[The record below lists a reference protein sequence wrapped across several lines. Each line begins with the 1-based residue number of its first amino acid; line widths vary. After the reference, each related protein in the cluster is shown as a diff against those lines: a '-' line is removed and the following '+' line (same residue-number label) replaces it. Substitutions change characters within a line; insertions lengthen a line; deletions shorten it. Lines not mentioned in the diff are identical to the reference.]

1 MDRLA
6 RFIRTRRDALL
17 RDFASRALGAM
28 RIEDVRLTTDHI
40 DALLVRLADR
50 LEAMNTAT
58 DALHDLAT
66 THAARSFQDGI
77 SVKQVVGGYSLFRQT
92 ILADYADGEVPADRE
107 SFEPVGFLN
116 GCIDAAISSAV
127 EQFSRDEEASR
138 ALLIATVTHDLANE
152 VGAVRMVAES
162 LLHDHGLSQAVV
174 NQRSLLLCDS
184 AKLMGRIVSDLADFS
199 HLRLGGR
206 LSITP
211 EPCDA
216 LSICRRVVQG
226 MSASVPDRA
235 LSVLHSPTVP
245 GSWDP
250 DRLEQLVRNLVANA
264 IKHGTGDV
272 IVAIAPAEDHRA
284 IRLAVSNSGPLIPAD
299 VLQGLFQPVRR
310 HYSSLPSRGA
320 KRAGLGLHL
329 VKTIAEAHGGHV
341 TAAST
346 KENGTVFTVWLPLD
360 VPHQDHVVY
369 SDS

>member
-1 MDRLA
+1 
-6 RFIRTRRDALL
+6 
-17 RDFASRALGAM
+17 M

-40 DALLVRLADR
+40 DTLLVRLAER

-58 DALHDLAT
+58 DALHDLAA
-66 THAARSFQDGI
+66 THAARSYQEGV
-77 SVKQVVGGYSLFRQT
+77 SLKQLIGGYSLLRHA
-92 ILADYADGEVPADRE
+92 ILATYAEVEVPALRD
-107 SFEPVGFLN
+107 SFEALGFLN
-116 GCIDAAISSAV
+116 DCVDAAISSAV

-162 LLHDHGLSQAVV
+162 LVHDQDLPETVV
-174 NQRSLLLCDS
+174 NERASVICDS

-199 HLRLGGR
+199 HLRLGGH

-226 MSASVPDRA
+226 MSAGVPDRE
-235 LSVLHSPTVP
+235 LSVLGSPVAP

-250 DRLEQLVRNLVANA
+250 DRLAQLVRNLVANA

-272 IVAIAPAEDHRA
+272 IVAIAPGEDHRT
-284 IRLAVSNSGPLIPAD
+284 IRLAVSNSGPVIPSD
-299 VLQGLFQPVRR
+299 VLEGLFQPVRKN
-310 HYSSLPSRGA
+310 YSSLPSPGR

-346 KENGTVFTVWLPLD
+346 REKGTVFTVWLPLD
-360 VPHQDHVVY
+360 IGNVDRWQVDGSHGVEGG
-369 SDS
+369 